1 MPAQLAKT
9 SPQPSGKKDVRKSI
23 PRPDA
28 SVPKMSSRLSRSAQK
43 SSLVKESTE
52 EVEPGRKIKN
62 EEATPRPFEDAGET
76 TADESMYGKT
86 QSSIS
91 RLSNKR
97 KRQESPI
104 NRAPPTPA
112 THVLWTRS
120 FNKVSSSALEQVT
133 SHRHANMFANPI
145 KARDAPGY
153 PDIILRPQDLK
164 GIRGAINNGQRAASA
179 IEKTLPDSDPNAMN
193 VWLPISVDIIP
204 PKGIINIA
212 QLERELV
219 HMFANSIMY
228 NQDPDR
234 GVGPSFVKV
243 DEEDDDEDAVGYEVD
258 ENGIVKETRNMFMEV
273 EKLLSDLRSEIERTA
288 QPSTLGRTSDSRGV
302 SVAGGDVSN
311 VEDDG
316 DQHVGDTES
325 HSTTK
330 RRRKA

>member
-1 MPAQLAKT
+1 MPAQLST
-9 SPQPSGKKDVRKSI
+9 SSPQPPGKKDARKNSSK
-23 PRPDA
+23 PDT
-28 SVPKMSSRLSRSAQK
+28 SVPKVPSRLSRSAQK
-43 SSLVKESTE
+43 SSIIKESTE
-52 EVEPGRKIKN
+52 DVESGRKIKN
-62 EEATPRPFEDAGET
+62 EEFTPRPFEDAGDT
-76 TADESMYGKT
+76 TADESVHGKAYGA
-86 QSSIS
+86 S
-91 RLSNKR
+91 RLTNKR
-97 KRQESPI
+97 KRHESPV
-104 NRAPPTPA
+104 NRAPPAPA

-120 FNKVSSSALEQVT
+120 FNKVSASALEQVT
-133 SHRHANMFANPI
+133 SHRHANMFAHPI

-164 GIRGAINNGQRAASA
+164 NIRAAINNGQRAASA
-179 IEKTLPDSDPNAMN
+179 LEKTLPDSDTNAMN
-193 VWLPISVDIIP
+193 IWLPISIDIIP

-258 ENGIVKETRNMFMEV
+258 ENGIVKETRNMFVEV
-273 EKLLSDLRSEIERTA
+273 EKLLSDLRSEIERNA
-288 QPSTLGRTSDSRGV
+288 QPSTVGRASDSRGV
-302 SVAGGDVSN
+302 SVAAGDASN

-316 DQHVGDTES
+316 DQHTGDVET

-330 RRRKA
+330 RRRKG